1 MSRSKGF
8 VFVEMAIALPLL
20 AVLMFGLALVGAKLF
35 KQGTDQLADYV
46 LDEEAHYLLERI
58 VQQAR
63 AAKEIEAYNSSN
75 SVKFVYRASDD
86 SNYALTVDDVWE
98 TQYYLAHQKSDT
110 LAINLYAKRQRDGI
124 FLNPITGDN
133 FFGLTSLVNL
143 EFREP
148 KENSNVLH
156 ITLEMKSL
164 VTDRHIKLTTAVYMP
179 ACESKPGL
187 IHEN

>member
-75 SVKFVYRASDD
+75 GVKFVYRTAVD
-86 SNYALTVDDVWE
+86 NNTALTVDDVWA
-98 TQYYLAHQKSDT
+98 TQYYLASPKSET
-110 LAINLYAKRQRDGI
+110 LAINLHAKRQRDGTYT
-124 FLNPITGDN
+124 NPITGDN
-133 FFGLTSLVNL
+133 SFGLTSLVKL
-143 EFREP
+143 EFRERD
-148 KENSNVLH
+148 KDSNVLH

-179 ACESKPGL
+179 ACESKSGL
-187 IHEN
+187 DS